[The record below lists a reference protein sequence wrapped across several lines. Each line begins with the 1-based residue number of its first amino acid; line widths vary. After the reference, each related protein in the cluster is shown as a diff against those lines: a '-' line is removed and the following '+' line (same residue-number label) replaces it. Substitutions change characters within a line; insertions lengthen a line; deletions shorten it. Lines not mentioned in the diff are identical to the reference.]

1 MQSWLPFRKRVIKVV
16 ETEQRHRG
24 RQACPVNRA
33 QDVLGKKWTSLII
46 RDLKEGTRRFGALRK
61 GLGPISTKTLT
72 ERLRDLEAHGVVTR
86 TVSPTVPV
94 TVEYALTDK
103 GRALWP
109 VIEAMRA
116 WAEVWT

>member
-1 MQSWLPFRKRVIKVV
+1 MRDMA
-16 ETEQRHRG
+16 ETEQRYKG

-61 GLGPISTKTLT
+61 GLGHISTKTLT
-72 ERLRDLEAHGVVTR
+72 ERLRELEAHGVVTR
-86 TVSPTVPV
+86 SVSPTVPV
-94 TVEYALTDK
+94 TVEYTLTDK
-103 GRALWP
+103 GLALWP
-109 VIEAMRA
+109 VIEAMQV